1 MLIQE
6 AKSMIATCIIDCSI
20 CYANRVCNSAAREL
34 AKFRSYLR
42 CSSSCNIPAVCESL
56 IFVPACSTPVYR
68 VEKRESDRLG
78 GKRPTGKRKKE
89 GKGEMETERRRPGPC
104 CSVKA
109 HALSACSPLLS
120 VVLGIV
126 VGPGPRHLYFCTP

>member
-34 AKFRSYLR
+34 AKFGSYLR
-42 CSSSCNIPAVCESL
+42 CSSSCNIPAVCVTDSRPSMFYTGIQGRKERKRS
-56 IFVPACSTPVYR
+56 FR
-68 VEKRESDRLG
+68 REKTNR
-78 GKRPTGKRKKE
+78 KKKKE

-109 HALSACSPLLS
+109 HALSACRPLLW
-120 VVLGIV
+120 VALGTSLS
-126 VGPGPRHLYFCTP
+126 GPALKGPRHL